1 MRSRLG
7 YLFGGFLIAF
17 AFAVAGLALSTAT
30 STMEGMQRVAMPG
43 SAEIVLPAGP
53 SSLYAESERDFA
65 VECTAAGLVLRR
77 PPQPVTYSLAG
88 HRGRKI
94 YDVDVAQGGR
104 YALACT
110 GEAAFSVALGAG
122 VGAWQVI
129 AVLAVIPLLIGI
141 ALLVATRVRRRRA
154 TSARSS
160 RADTARSRSDGSSP

>member
-7 YLFGGFLIAF
+7 YLFGGFLIVF

-43 SAEIVLPAGP
+43 SGEIVLPAGP
-53 SSLYAESERDFA
+53 SSLYAESERDFT
-65 VECTAAGLVLRR
+65 VECGAAGLALRQ
-77 PPQPVTYSLAG
+77 PPEPVTYSLAG

-104 YALACT
+104 YTLACKGDAPFT
-110 GEAAFSVALGAG
+110 IALGAG

-129 AVLAVIPLLIGI
+129 AVLAVIPLVIGI
-141 ALLVATRVRRRRA
+141 ALVIATFVRRRRGA
-154 TSARSS
+154 TSA
-160 RADTARSRSDGSSP
+160 